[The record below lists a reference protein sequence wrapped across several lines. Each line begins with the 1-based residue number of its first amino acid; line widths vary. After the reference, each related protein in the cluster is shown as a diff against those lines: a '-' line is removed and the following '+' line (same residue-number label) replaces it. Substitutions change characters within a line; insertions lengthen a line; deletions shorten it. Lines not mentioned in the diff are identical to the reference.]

1 MPAPISLCAIG
12 APRVPREW
20 GGWSAAAIEADWPGY
35 CADSR
40 VIIDALT
47 NRILLEN
54 RDLYPLL
61 EHLDRA
67 A

>member
-1 MPAPISLCAIG
+1 
-12 APRVPREW
+12 
-20 GGWSAAAIEADWPGY
+20 
-35 CADSR
+35 

-47 NRILLEN
+47 NRILREN

>member
-12 APRVPREW
+12 ASRM
-20 GGWSAAAIEADWPGY
+20 GGWSAAAIEGDWPRY

-40 VIIDALT
+40 TIIDALT
-47 NRILLEN
+47 NRILREN

>member
-1 MPAPISLCAIG
+1 VQSALHGCLANG
-12 APRVPREW
+12 
-20 GGWSAAAIEADWPGY
+20 GGWSAAAIEGGWPRY

-40 VIIDALT
+40 TIIDALT

>member
-12 APRVPREW
+12 AG

-47 NRILLEN
+47 NRILREN

>member
-1 MPAPISLCAIG
+1 VQSAL
-12 APRVPREW
+12 

-47 NRILLEN
+47 NRILREN